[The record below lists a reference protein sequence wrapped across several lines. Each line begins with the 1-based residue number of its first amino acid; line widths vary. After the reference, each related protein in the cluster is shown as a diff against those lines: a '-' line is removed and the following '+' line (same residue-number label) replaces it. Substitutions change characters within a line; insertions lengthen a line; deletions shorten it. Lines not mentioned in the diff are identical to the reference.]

1 MIDLN
6 SPWRKGRPKW
16 GPAQLTKNILSQ
28 DRHSLGK
35 PQNRQRGEMGKTA
48 LSCCSLL
55 IRLQK
60 PSKNSPCMYLPQFTR
75 CKTVRH
81 NRISFIFLFI
91 HWSSLNAILKSIEN
105 VTFVNHYPV
114 HSYGKLVKYFY
125 FIFFF
130 WPQHVGFSFP
140 TQVSNPW
147 SLQWKHR
154 VSTAG
159 PPGKSLSGEYLRK
172 HLRFTNMITRDQ
184 IANIHW
190 IIKRARGFQ
199 KSIYFCFIDYAKA
212 FDCVDHNKLW
222 KILRDENTRL
232 PDLPL
237 EKSICRSGSN
247 S

>member
-1 MIDLN
+1 MFSLFLFTDFYENWLIKVIDLN

-91 HWSSLNAILKSIEN
+91 HWSSLNAIFKSIEN

-114 HSYGKLVKYFY
+114 HSYGKLVKYFLFY
-125 FIFFF
+125 FIFLATACGVFI
-130 WPQHVGFSFP
+130 PHPGIKPLVPAVEAQ
-140 TQVSNPW
+140 
-147 SLQWKHR
+147 SLNRW
-154 VSTAG
+154 TT
-159 PPGKSLSGEYLRK
+159 RK
-172 HLRFTNMITRDQ
+172 
-184 IANIHW
+184 
-190 IIKRARGFQ
+190 
-199 KSIYFCFIDYAKA
+199 
-212 FDCVDHNKLW
+212 VPLW
-222 KILRDENTRL
+222 GIFKETF
-232 PDLPL
+232 
-237 EKSICRSGSN
+237 KVH
-247 S
+247 

>member
-130 WPQHVGFSFP
+130 FGHSMWDISSPTRDRTYSLCTGSSESYPLDPQGSP
-140 TQVSNPW
+140 LLSASVSLVFLDSIYKSERCPQLSHFWPW
-147 SLQWKHR
+147 SG
-154 VSTAG
+154 SYIFPA
-159 PPGKSLSGEYLRK
+159 PSLGTSQFLGSL
-172 HLRFTNMITRDQ
+172 T
-184 IANIHW
+184 
-190 IIKRARGFQ
+190 
-199 KSIYFCFIDYAKA
+199 CF
-212 FDCVDHNKLW
+212 
-222 KILRDENTRL
+222 
-232 PDLPL
+232 
-237 EKSICRSGSN
+237 
-247 S
+247 

>member
-1 MIDLN
+1 MFSLFLFTDFYENWLIKVIDLN

-91 HWSSLNAILKSIEN
+91 HWSSLNAIFKSIEN

-114 HSYGKLVKYFY
+114 HSYGKLVKYFLFY
-125 FIFFF
+125 FFGHSM
-130 WPQHVGFSFP
+130 WGFHSP
-140 TQVSNPW
+140 PRYQT
-147 SLQWKHR
+147 L
-154 VSTAG
+154 G
-159 PPGKSLSGEYLRK
+159 P
-172 HLRFTNMITRDQ
+172 
-184 IANIHW
+184 
-190 IIKRARGFQ
+190 
-199 KSIYFCFIDYAKA
+199 C
-212 FDCVDHNKLW
+212 
-222 KILRDENTRL
+222 
-232 PDLPL
+232 
-237 EKSICRSGSN
+237 SGSTESQPLDHQESPSLGN
-247 S
+247 I